1 MEFLLVK
8 TLHILSSTVLFG
20 TGLGTAFFQWMA
32 YRRGEVAAIAVT
44 ARHVVL
50 ADWLFTTPAIIV
62 QPLTGFWLLHL
73 MGLSRDASG

>member
-1 MEFLLVK
+1 MD
-8 TLHILSSTVLFG
+8 
-20 TGLGTAFFQWMA
+20 GL